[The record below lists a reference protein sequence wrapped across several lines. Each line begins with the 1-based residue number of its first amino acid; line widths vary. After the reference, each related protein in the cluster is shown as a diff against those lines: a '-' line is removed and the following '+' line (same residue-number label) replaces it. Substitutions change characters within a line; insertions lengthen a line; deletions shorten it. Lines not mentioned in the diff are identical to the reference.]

1 MLEVGTGV
9 NGVVV
14 VTVPETVEEVMND
27 PDGVEEVANDPVEV
41 VANDPDGVEE
51 VANDPVEVV
60 ANEPVDVVMNEPE
73 VDEVMNEPLELV
85 EEVDDTVDDREVV
98 GLLLQDTLEAAMV
111 PTDPVVPLMKLKY
124 SQKPPDT

>member
-1 MLEVGTGV
+1 M
-9 NGVVV
+9 VV
-14 VTVPETVEEVMND
+14 VTVPDTVEEVMND

-41 VANDPDGVEE
+41 VANEPDGVED
-51 VANDPVEVV
+51 VANDPVDVV

-73 VDEVMNEPLELV
+73 LDEVMNEPLELL
-85 EEVDDTVDDREVV
+85 EVDGIVDDREVV
-98 GLLLQDTLEAAMV
+98 GLLLQDTLEPAIV